1 MMHYLIIRQQY
12 CYMLYRTK
20 KILECTGERIL
31 PVFESII
38 TSKFNIKH
46 SFLDIQMKKVFYPFI
61 EQPKSEYKPKN
72 EEWVVEENFLNLW
85 GYLRRRYPKIDLEDK
100 KFIDLIE
107 LKTSLEGP
115 RELREWNE
123 AIASVLKH

>member
-1 MMHYLIIRQQY
+1 LDS
-12 CYMLYRTK
+12 TGE
-20 KILECTGERIL
+20 KILL
-31 PVFESII
+31 AFENPIASR
-38 TSKFNIKH
+38 FNIKH
-46 SFLDIQMKKVFYPFI
+46 SILDIQMKKVFYPFT
-61 EQPKSEYKPKN
+61 EQSKGEYKPKN
-72 EEWVVEENFLNLW
+72 EEWVIEENFLNLW
-85 GYLRRRYPKIDLEDK
+85 GYLRRRYPNVDLEDK

>member
-1 MMHYLIIRQQY
+1 MDS
-12 CYMLYRTK
+12 
-20 KILECTGERIL
+20 TGERIL
-31 PVFESII
+31 PVIEGLIAFRF
-38 TSKFNIKH
+38 KIKL
-46 SFLDIQMKKVFYPFI
+46 SFLDIQMKKVFYPFT
-61 EQPKSEYKPKN
+61 EQTKAECKPKN
-72 EEWVVEENFLNLW
+72 EEWAIEENFLNLW
-85 GYLRRRYPKIDLEDK
+85 GYLRRRYPNVDLEDK

>member
-1 MMHYLIIRQQY
+1 
-12 CYMLYRTK
+12 MLYSTK
-20 KILECTGERIL
+20 IFLDSTGDRIL
-31 PVFESII
+31 PVFESLIA
-38 TSKFNIKH
+38 SRFNIKH
-46 SFLDIQMKKVFYPFI
+46 SFLDIQMKKVFYPFT
-61 EQPKSEYKPKN
+61 EQSKAEFEPKN
-72 EEWVVEENFLNLW
+72 EEWVIEENFLNLW
-85 GYLRRRYPKIDLEDK
+85 GYLRRRYPNIDLEDK

>member
-20 KILECTGERIL
+20 KKFDSTGERIFQ
-31 PVFESII
+31 VFESLVA
-38 TSKFNIKH
+38 SKFNIKH
-46 SFLDIQMKKVFYPFI
+46 SFLDIQMKKVFYPFT
-61 EQPKSEYKPKN
+61 EQPKAEYEQKG
-72 EEWVVEENFLNLW
+72 EEWVIEENFLNLW
-85 GYLRRRYPKIDLEDK
+85 GYLRRRYPNVDLEDK
-100 KFIDLIE
+100 KFNDLIE

>member
-1 MMHYLIIRQQY
+1 MHSLIIRQQY
-12 CYMLYRTK
+12 CYKLDRTK
-20 KILECTGERIL
+20 KLLDSTGERIL
-31 PVFESII
+31 LAFESLIA
-38 TSKFNIKH
+38 SRFNIKL
-46 SFLDIQMKKVFYPFI
+46 SILDIQMKKVFYPFT
-61 EQPKSEYKPKN
+61 EQSKGEYKPKN
-72 EEWVVEENFLNLW
+72 EEWVIEENFLNLW
-85 GYLRRRYPKIDLEDK
+85 GYLRRRYPNVDLEDK